1 MKKIDHIIQENR
13 SVFDSQ
19 EPREGHFERFEQ
31 KLNMLQKR
39 KARFTLSF
47 ILKAAAVTLLVTLS
61 GLYVYEQIIPQ
72 KEISNG
78 IALHQ
83 ISPEYNEVEIYYSTL
98 VSQKYH
104 EINSLEFSD
113 STQKA
118 ILITE
123 LNQMDSIYENLKN
136 DLKINPTDE
145 RVINAMI
152 QHYQLKVEV
161 MNQIL
166 NQLHQAKTINQQ
178 KSDNY
183 ESTEI

>member
-1 MKKIDHIIQENR
+1 MKNLEHIIQENR
-13 SVFDSQ
+13 SAFDLH
-19 EPREGHFERFEQ
+19 EPSEGHFERFEQ
-31 KLNMLQKR
+31 KLNRQHKR
-39 KARFTLSF
+39 NQRFTVSF
-47 ILKAAAVTLLVTLS
+47 VLKAAAVALLVTLS
-61 GLYVYEQIIPQ
+61 GLWVYEQVIPQ
-72 KEISNG
+72 KVMNNG

-83 ISPEYNEVEIYYSTL
+83 ISPEYNEVEMYYSTL
-98 VSQKYH
+98 VNQKFN
-104 EINSLEFSD
+104 EINSLKFSD
-113 STQKA
+113 DKQKV
-118 ILITE
+118 ILLNE
-123 LNQMDSIYENLKN
+123 LNQMDSIYENLKK

-166 NQLHQAKTINQQ
+166 NQLHQVKTINQQ